1 MLVTG
6 ASKGIGKAIALTM
19 AQSGARGLVLL
30 ARSSLSSAREE
41 CLTVQRSGHPLQV
54 LSLQVDI
61 ADNNQVQAAAKEVK
75 AAFGRLD
82 IVINN
87 AGYVDRY
94 NLIADT
100 DTEDWWRVWN
110 INLRGLYHVTRAFL
124 PLLIECGGDKTFVN
138 VASISALV
146 MTPQYSAYSVCPLA
160 LMSGS

>member
-30 ARSSLSSAREE
+30 ARSSLSSVREE

-61 ADNNQVQAAAKEVK
+61 TDNNQVEAAAKEVK

-87 AGYVDRY
+87 AG
-94 NLIADT
+94 I
-100 DTEDWWRVWN
+100 
-110 INLRGLYHVTRAFL
+110 LR
-124 PLLIECGGDKTFVN
+124 DK
-138 VASISALV
+138 S
-146 MTPQYSAYSVCPLA
+146 
-160 LMSGS
+160 